1 MARYEVEVC
10 DGEWEAVESY
20 SPEAAA
26 RSYTR
31 DHAESEGWSDCVEL
45 KVRDE
50 YGDVFVCAVEWRV
63 EMVVDV
69 VVKREVQP

>member
-10 DGEWEAVESY
+10 DGEWEAVEAST
-20 SPEAAA
+20 PEYAAKA
-26 RSYTR
+26 YTQE
-31 DHAESEGWSDCVEL
+31 HAEDDGWSDCVDL

-50 YGDVFVCAVEWRV
+50 YGAVFVCVVEWHI